1 MGYAGI
7 ALQIAGGVSSY
18 MQADSA
24 GSAAKKTSDFNAKV
38 ADLQAADAIKRAES
52 DASDRSRETGQ
63 LQGAQRA
70 ALAAQ
75 GIDPNEVGGTAEDL
89 QNTAQMIGQRD
100 MDTIKANAT
109 RTAWGY
115 KIDAANS
122 RLAGTIAKHEA
133 SQKGQAALINSGA
146 SIYKD
151 GYDAGYWGGSPKG
164 ATVPTTPK
172 RSGAIVTK
180 SD

>member
-1 MGYAGI
+1 MGYAAI
-7 ALQIAGGVSSY
+7 ALQVAGAASSY

-24 GSAAKKTSDFNAKV
+24 GKAADGVARFNAKV
-38 ADLQAADAIKRAES
+38 AELQAIDAIKRAES

-63 LQGAQRA
+63 VQGEQRA

-89 QNTAQMIGQRD
+89 LTSTELIGQRD

-115 KIDAANS
+115 KIDATNS
-122 RLAGTIAKHEA
+122 RMSGQIARNEAQQKAYAG
-133 SQKGQAALINSGA
+133 LINSGSA
-146 SIYKD
+146 IYRD
-151 GYDAGYWGGSPKG
+151 GYDAGYWGGNPNG
-164 ATVPTTPK
+164 ATVPSK
-172 RSGAIVTK
+172 K
-180 SD
+180 K